1 VSVFPEQSF
10 SFELGQF
17 LLQKEMTTSF
27 FACFCEGD
35 SFQQGSRFFAFSVT
49 TACCWMLQDVLQLCV
64 CIFLVKSM
72 QATSSEAAQ
81 LVSFSLKI
89 RIQIFPFKPPKK
101 GSEDF
106 NHYLVV

>member
-17 LLQKEMTTSF
+17 LLQKEMTTCF

-49 TACCWMLQDVLQLCV
+49 TACCWMLQDVLPALCMY
-64 CIFLVKSM
+64 IFGEINASNLFRG
-72 QATSSEAAQ
+72 SSIGVFFFENQ
-81 LVSFSLKI
+81 NTDLPL
-89 RIQIFPFKPPKK
+89 
-101 GSEDF
+101 
-106 NHYLVV
+106 